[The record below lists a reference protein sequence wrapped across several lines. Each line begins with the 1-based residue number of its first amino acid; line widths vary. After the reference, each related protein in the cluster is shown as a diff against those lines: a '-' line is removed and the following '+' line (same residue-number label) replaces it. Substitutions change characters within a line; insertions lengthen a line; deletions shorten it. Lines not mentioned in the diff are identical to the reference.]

1 MALDAY
7 PEAYEELKH
16 CLLTLVFSQENA
28 DNPVSPQWDL
38 NTRHT
43 LAAQLGRAVRQAK
56 GTYPVSLEL
65 LLEHISGQTLFF
77 LICTDSESQLN
88 LI

>member
-16 CLLTLVFSQENA
+16 CLLTLVFGPANVA
-28 DNPVSPQWDL
+28 NPVFTQWGFD
-38 NTRHT
+38 TRHT

-56 GTYPVSLEL
+56 GWYAAS
-65 LLEHISGQTLFF
+65 
-77 LICTDSESQLN
+77 
-88 LI
+88 

>member
-1 MALDAY
+1 MTTASWKSNRAELQLLAEFLRKELAPLALDAY

-43 LAAQLGRAVRQAK
+43 LAAQLGRAARQAK
-56 GTYPVSLEL
+56 GLYPVS
-65 LLEHISGQTLFF
+65 
-77 LICTDSESQLN
+77 
-88 LI
+88 